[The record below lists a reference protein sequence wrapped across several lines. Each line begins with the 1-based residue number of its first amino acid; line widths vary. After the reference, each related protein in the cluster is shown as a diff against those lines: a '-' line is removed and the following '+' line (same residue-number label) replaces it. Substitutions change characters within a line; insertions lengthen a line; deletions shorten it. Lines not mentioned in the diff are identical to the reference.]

1 VAPGFH
7 THLLWSAM
15 TGKAQPPLS
24 KHQSPLGPLSRLT
37 QALSSERLFGTAL
50 IAPMQ
55 LLLWFLLIIP
65 TLIVIYLSFVAWE
78 PRMGVDWWQA
88 PFAFLQNYAKVITD
102 ERFWAAIGR
111 SAGIVVVAVTLEF
124 LLGLGLALFFMRDL
138 PGKRIMTSVIL
149 YPMML
154 PWVVVGLCF
163 YLLFL
168 DQGPVNYVLAQ
179 LFGPAAAVEWFK
191 NPTLAMGTIIL
202 ADVWQWT
209 PFLFLILYSGLGA
222 LPKDPVE
229 AALTL
234 GANRWQIFRHVTL
247 PMLKPVILIGLV
259 IRSLEAFKI
268 FDLVFIMTGGGP
280 GTATESISVYIYRV
294 GFLFGQLSY
303 AAAMAVLILI
313 SISLVTSFAIRPVE
327 QQ

>member
-1 VAPGFH
+1 MAH
-7 THLLWSAM
+7 S
-15 TGKAQPPLS
+15 S
-24 KHQSPLGPLSRLT
+24 
-37 QALSSERLFGTAL
+37 SSEPITEQNQIGIIARIGRALNSERFFGTSL
-50 IAPMQ
+50 ITPMQ
-55 LLLWFLLIIP
+55 LMLWFLLIIP
-65 TLIVIYLSFVAWE
+65 TFIVLYLSFVAWE

-88 PFAFLQNYAKVITD
+88 PFTFLGNYAKVFQD
-102 ERFWAAIGR
+102 GRFWSAIGR
-111 SAGIVVVAVTLEF
+111 SAGIVAVAVSLEF
-124 LLGLGLALFFMRDL
+124 LIGLGLALFFMRDMFA
-138 PGKRIMTSVIL
+138 KRIMTSVIL

-168 DQGPVNYVLAQ
+168 DRGPVNYVLTQFLGSQASI
-179 LFGPAAAVEWFK
+179 EWFK
-191 NPTLAMGTIIL
+191 NPPLALGTIVL

-229 AALTL
+229 AAMNL
-234 GANRWQIFRHVTL
+234 GASRWQIFRYVTL
-247 PMLKPVILIGLV
+247 PMLKPVIIIALV

-280 GTATESISVYIYRV
+280 GTATETISVYIYRA

-303 AAAMAVLILI
+303 AAAMAVIILI
-313 SISLVTSFAIRPVE
+313 MISIITNYAIRPLE
-327 QQ
+327 QS